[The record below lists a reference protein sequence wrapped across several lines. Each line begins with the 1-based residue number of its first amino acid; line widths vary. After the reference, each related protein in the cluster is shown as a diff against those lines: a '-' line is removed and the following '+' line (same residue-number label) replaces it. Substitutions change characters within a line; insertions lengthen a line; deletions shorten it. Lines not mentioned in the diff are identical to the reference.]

1 MTPPLFSPRRRFEVL
16 QPAAANPIAG
26 SLPNWQSSLPRPI
39 MHPKAEKSV
48 AGVGAAAGNV
58 SKDGVDIAVAAASL
72 PDPGPGFIPPH
83 IYASTYSTYSSTAA
97 GGLMDAYLNGNGQ
110 GVAGGGIGSCV
121 SGRGHT
127 LKGRDA
133 IKMRSA
139 ILRQTGFVEPNTP
152 GSKRYREPRTSSPA
166 IVVAGDVAGREN
178 FDDHGSP

>member
-1 MTPPLFSPRRRFEVL
+1 
-16 QPAAANPIAG
+16 
-26 SLPNWQSSLPRPI
+26 
-39 MHPKAEKSV
+39 
-48 AGVGAAAGNV
+48 
-58 SKDGVDIAVAAASL
+58 
-72 PDPGPGFIPPH
+72 
-83 IYASTYSTYSSTAA
+83 
-97 GGLMDAYLNGNGQ
+97 MDAYLNGNGQ